1 MNIKITTANEH
12 ENSSKESKKN
22 PAPEYST
29 EAYEKALKIAGERA
43 ENQRLE
49 IKALKE
55 KIEDLQTI
63 LRNQTEQND
72 SLKQRYE
79 AACVANLELQKEVI
93 KMHHCEQTRRAEA
106 TSANEDPCADC
117 DERDDCCADEEN
129 ADEFTIEAIE
139 AEAIEPALA
148 VSELQGEVDAL
159 KYCFD
164 SMLRWLLGTSDQ
176 KEQKD

>member
-1 MNIKITTANEH
+1 MNIKITTANEP
-12 ENSSKESKKN
+12 ENNSKESKKN
-22 PAPEYST
+22 TAPEYST

-79 AACVANLELQKEVI
+79 AACVANIELQKEVI
-93 KMHHCEQTRRAEA
+93 KMRHCEQTRRAEA
-106 TSANEDPCADC
+106 TSANEDPCSDC
-117 DERDDCCADEEN
+117 KDRDYCYQDKD
-129 ADEFTIEAIE
+129 ADEFEIEEEISLEELPELTVAELSGEIEALHYCIH
-139 AEAIEPALA
+139 ALLSW
-148 VSELQGEVDAL
+148 V
-159 KYCFD
+159 FD
-164 SMLRWLLGTSDQ
+164 KQDS
-176 KEQKD
+176 

>member
-1 MNIKITTANEH
+1 MKIEIRSSDTNES
-12 ENSSKESKKN
+12 NDKKEF
-22 PAPEYST
+22 T
-29 EAYEKALKIAGERA
+29 LEAYEKALSSAKERIKNLTA
-43 ENQRLE
+43 EVEELHGFVR
-49 IKALKE
+49 
-55 KIEDLQTI
+55 
-63 LRNQTEQND
+63 RQTELYDN
-72 SLKQRYE
+72 LKQKYDT
-79 AACVANLELQKEVI
+79 ACVANIELQKEVI
-93 KMHHCEQTRRAEA
+93 KQTRRAEA

-164 SMLRWLLGTSDQ
+164 SMLRWLLGTSDR

>member
-1 MNIKITTANEH
+1 MNIKITTANEP
-12 ENSSKESKKN
+12 ENNSKESKKN
-22 PAPEYST
+22 PATEYSK

-93 KMHHCEQTRRAEA
+93 KQSAKAEL
-106 TSANEDPCADC
+106 SPDGEDPCSDC
-117 DERDDCCADEEN
+117 EDREYCYQDKD
-129 ADEFTIEAIE
+129 ADEFEIEEEISLEELPELTVAELSGEIEALHYCIH
-139 AEAIEPALA
+139 ALLSW
-148 VSELQGEVDAL
+148 V
-159 KYCFD
+159 FD
-164 SMLRWLLGTSDQ
+164 
-176 KEQKD
+176 KEDS

>member
-1 MNIKITTANEH
+1 MNIKITTANEPDNNGK
-12 ENSSKESKKN
+12 ENKKN

-55 KIEDLQTI
+55 KIEDLQTV

-93 KMHHCEQTRRAEA
+93 KMHHYEQTRRAEA

-117 DERDDCCADEEN
+117 EECDSCYLDKEEDDFEAEEEISLEELPELTV
-129 ADEFTIEAIE
+129 AELSGEIEALHYCIH
-139 AEAIEPALA
+139 ALLSW
-148 VSELQGEVDAL
+148 V
-159 KYCFD
+159 FD
-164 SMLRWLLGTSDQ
+164 KQDS
-176 KEQKD
+176 

>member
-12 ENSSKESKKN
+12 ENNSKESKKN
-22 PAPEYST
+22 PTPEYSK

-55 KIEDLQTI
+55 KIEDLQTV

-93 KMHHCEQTRRAEA
+93 KQTTKTE
-106 TSANEDPCADC
+106 SSPDEEDPCSDC
-117 DERDDCCADEEN
+117 EDRVYCYQDKDADEYEIEEEISLEELPELTV
-129 ADEFTIEAIE
+129 AELSGEIEALHYCIN
-139 AEAIEPALA
+139 ALLSW
-148 VSELQGEVDAL
+148 V
-159 KYCFD
+159 FD
-164 SMLRWLLGTSDQ
+164 
-176 KEQKD
+176 KEDS

>member
-1 MNIKITTANEH
+1 MNIKITTANEP
-12 ENSSKESKKN
+12 ENNSKESKKN
-22 PAPEYST
+22 LAPEYST

-93 KMHHCEQTRRAEA
+93 KQSTKADASSNTE
-106 TSANEDPCADC
+106 EDPCSDC
-117 DERDDCCADEEN
+117 EDRVYCYQDKDADEYEIEEEISLEELPELTV
-129 ADEFTIEAIE
+129 AELSGEIEA
-139 AEAIEPALA
+139 LH
-148 VSELQGEVDAL
+148 
-159 KYCFD
+159 YCIHTLLSWVFD
-164 SMLRWLLGTSDQ
+164 
-176 KEQKD
+176 KEDS